1 MIDIMESA
9 LVRVEMLDGRMIE
22 GILTCIDRS
31 MNLIMS
37 KAIEYHGIKDV
48 IGFNYDNS
56 HNKKN
61 IRELRTVMIP
71 SESIKNIFAKE
82 ASAL

>member
-1 MIDIMESA
+1 MDENVIEIRNQMIDIMESA

-37 KAIEYHGIKDV
+37 KAIEYHG
-48 IGFNYDNS
+48 G
-56 HNKKN
+56 
-61 IRELRTVMIP
+61 
-71 SESIKNIFAKE
+71 A
-82 ASAL
+82 